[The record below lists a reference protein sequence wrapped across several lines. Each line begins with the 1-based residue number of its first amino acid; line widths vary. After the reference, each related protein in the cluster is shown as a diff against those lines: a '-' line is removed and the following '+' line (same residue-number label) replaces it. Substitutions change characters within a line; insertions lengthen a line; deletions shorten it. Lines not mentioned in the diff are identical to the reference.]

1 MDYILDTNILV
12 HFIRNDEYIRQ
23 LENKFSLFSSGN
35 SVFIS
40 IVSVGEIRSLAY
52 QFNWGEAKLKR
63 LNYFLHA
70 LHPFPIDSEEIT
82 KAYADI
88 DAFSQGKHPRYTLE
102 PFTSARK
109 MGKNDLWI
117 AATTMLFNA
126 TLLTN
131 DDDFTHLSPQFFKVE
146 KVKFEPVY

>member
-23 LENKFSLFSSGN
+23 LERQFSLFSSNN
-35 SVFIS
+35 SAFMS

-52 QFNWGEAKLKR
+52 QFSWGEAKLKR

-88 DAFSQGKHPRYTLE
+88 DAFSQGKHPNYTLE

-117 AATTMLFNA
+117 ATLTHVLDAI
-126 TLLTN
+126 LLTT
-131 DDDFTHLSPQFFKVE
+131 DRDFDHLDKVFFKVE
-146 KVKFEPVY
+146 KIVL